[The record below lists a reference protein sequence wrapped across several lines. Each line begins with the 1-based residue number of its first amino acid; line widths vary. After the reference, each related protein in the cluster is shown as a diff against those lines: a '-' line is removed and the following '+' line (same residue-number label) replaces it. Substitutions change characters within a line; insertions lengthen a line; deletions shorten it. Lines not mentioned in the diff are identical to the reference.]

1 MKIQLHHLP
10 TNTVIES
17 DHNDDS
23 FDDLYETINR
33 ATSDKL
39 ANLQITV
46 NENLMF
52 IPSKILDESIITIV
66 EE

>member
-1 MKIQLHHLP
+1 MKIKLHHLP
-10 TNTVIES
+10 SNTVIES
-17 DHNDDS
+17 DRNDES
-23 FDDLYETINR
+23 FEDLYETINR

-39 ANLQITV
+39 SNLQITV

-52 IPSKILDESIITIV
+52 IPSKILDESIITII